1 MLIGYARIST
11 QDQNHNL
18 QTDSLKIAGC
28 EKIFTNRVS
37 GTVSE
42 RPGLIKLKEQIRK
55 GDTLVIWRLDRLA
68 RSLKDLIEW
77 VAYLEKEGIALKSL
91 KENIDTSTPTGRLVF
106 HIFGALSEF
115 ERSLIVERTYAGLA
129 AARARGRKGGRP
141 KTLDKDKRDD
151 AVDLYNQKKLTVR
164 KICEMMEISKP
175 TLYKY
180 INTSLPKVS

>member
-1 MLIGYARIST
+1 MLEFPLKTKIIIFK
-11 QDQNHNL
+11 
-18 QTDSLKIAGC
+18 TDSLKLAGC
-28 EKIFTNRVS
+28 EKVFTDRVS
-37 GTVSE
+37 GTVSQ

-129 AARARGRKGGRP
+129 AARARGGKGGRS
-141 KTLDKDKRDD
+141 KTLDKDKRDV

>member
-1 MLIGYARIST
+1 MLEFPLKTKIIIFK
-11 QDQNHNL
+11 
-18 QTDSLKIAGC
+18 TDSLKLAGC
-28 EKIFTNRVS
+28 EKVFTYRVS
-37 GTVSE
+37 GTVSQ

-55 GDTLVIWRLDRLA
+55 GDTLVIWRLYRLA

-129 AARARGRKGGRP
+129 AARARGGKGGRS
-141 KTLDKDKRDD
+141 KTLDKDKRDV